1 MSAFKRN
8 IIYINVTRGD
18 CVENNRKSGKSNTG
32 TYFVCSEKNFSE
44 YKYFFSEANIYKF
57 ALWNIE
63 PYRLLFNAFFKSL
76 SEEYKGKMANFDEIC
91 SKLSAAPRIPTVK
104 VGLRINDSRYFM
116 KFENNCETYTNMFR
130 NILYEDLSL
139 IAIEEI
145 DNIFYIYPVINDKY
159 IIKEVKDN
167 STCLVFEEE

>member
-8 IIYINVTRGD
+8 IIYINVTGGD

-32 TYFVCSEKNFSE
+32 TYFVCSEKKFSE
-44 YKYFFSEANIYKF
+44 YKYFFNEANIYKF

-91 SKLSAAPRIPTVK
+91 SKLLERYKIDIDEQR
-104 VGLRINDSRYFM
+104 LRILIYKMRLSFKRTTNSQLIVS
-116 KFENNCETYTNMFR
+116 ENWHGYRLHGDIMIGR
-130 NILYEDLSL
+130 
-139 IAIEEI
+139 
-145 DNIFYIYPVINDKY
+145 PHIN
-159 IIKEVKDN
+159 
-167 STCLVFEEE
+167 